1 MNISKSV
8 AAGAYSLGLLRRHG
22 VGPLATNISSWLRN
36 KLQTNAVVRVGAVLR
51 PDKFRHIQL
60 TRHWWAISALY
71 DPAPYHGDAW
81 LFLTESD
88 LDGFT
93 SSQMQKSDPA
103 FGWPV
108 LVQGK
113 LRITRYKSDH
123 LGMLIGA
130 AAKDLAR
137 LIEAEI
143 QFAQK
148 GQNAPKGE

>member
-1 MNISKSV
+1 MSM
-8 AAGAYSLGLLRRHG
+8 
-22 VGPLATNISSWLRN
+22 
-36 KLQTNAVVRVGAVLR
+36 
-51 PDKFRHIQL
+51 
-60 TRHWWAISALY
+60 
-71 DPAPYHGDAW
+71 GDAW

-113 LRITRYKSDH
+113 LRITKYKSDH